1 MSRNAMGQKKTKK
14 PLDSEAFVLIQRL
27 TKPRETLRAHPV
39 DFLRIFQNRINGNP
53 AIPFQFIEETAFPTG
68 MTGNAA
74 NLFDRKQQDVAI
86 AIGPDSLHFLE
97 VARFLALAPK
107 TPS

>member
-14 PLDSEAFVLIQRL
+14 PLNSEAFVLIQRL
-27 TKPRETLRAHPV
+27 TKPYETLRALPV

-68 MTGNAA
+68 MAGNAPH
-74 NLFDRKQQDVAI
+74 LFDRKQQYVSVAV
-86 AIGPDSLHFLE
+86 GSQRLHFLE
-97 VARFLALAPK
+97 VP
-107 TPS
+107 